1 MYQPRWID
9 GKTVGAG
16 ERNAVTRYEAI
27 SRRLHDRQEFSVLDV
42 GAYAGYFSLRLAD
55 EHQARVVA
63 WDDRPE
69 LRGELRRAQNPWVAG
84 VFRRMTEEDAK
95 NLPSYDVILCLS
107 VLHHVP
113 WWPVML
119 RELRRSADLLF
130 VETPDARE
138 HLPSAVAHSAEL
150 HEAVAALGGEWLC
163 EVPGYDSR
171 YQRALY
177 AVQGE

>member
-27 SRRLHDRQEFSVLDV
+27 SRHLEDWRGFSALDV

-55 EHQARVVA
+55 EHQARVTA

-69 LRGELRRAQNPWVAG
+69 LRGELKRARHPLVTG
-84 VFRRMTEEDAK
+84 VLRRMTEEDAR
-95 NLPSYDVILCLS
+95 NLPGYDVVLCLS

-113 WWPVML
+113 WWPLML
-119 RELRRSADLLF
+119 QELRRSAKLLF
-130 VETPDARE
+130 IETPDRRE
-138 HLPSAVAHSAEL
+138 HLPSAVAHGTEL
-150 HEAVAALGGEWLC
+150 HEAVKGLGGERLC
-163 EVPGYDSR
+163 EVPGYDRR
-171 YQRALY
+171 YRRSLY
-177 AVQGE
+177 VVQES

>member
-1 MYQPRWID
+1 
-9 GKTVGAG
+9 
-16 ERNAVTRYEAI
+16 
-27 SRRLHDRQEFSVLDV
+27 FSALDV

-55 EHQARVVA
+55 AHQARVVA
-63 WDDRPE
+63 SGDRPE
-69 LRGELRRAQNPWVAG
+69 LRGELRRRQIPRVTG
-84 VFRRMTEEDAK
+84 VFRRMTAYDARG
-95 NLPSYDVILCLS
+95 LPWCLVFVGLS

-119 RELRRSADLLF
+119 RELRRSSDLLF

-138 HLPSAVAHSAEL
+138 YLQSAVAHGTDL
-150 HEAVAALGGEWLC
+150 HEAVTALGGEWLC

-177 AVQGE
+177 AVEG